1 MDLVLFYFVGFLLL
15 LFGVWG
21 FFFFG
26 GGVHFV
32 VVVVFPCR
40 YDLAC
45 VD

>member
-1 MDLVLFYFVGFLLL
+1 MDFVLFYFVGFLLL
-15 LFGVWG
+15 LFGVWV
-21 FFFFG
+21 FFFG
-26 GGVHFV
+26 GVVHFV